1 MNEMNLSDNIDMKT
15 ETTCMDLEPP
25 VVPEMENL
33 KELEDWMSNVLNS
46 DADGQMRRDIYLS
59 DYLNEYVLNK
69 VKTNSA
75 KDNLLLECI
84 KYRGPYDAYPSDV
97 SIKKFNNWLEK
108 YPDFKQR
115 WNTVEAFLDEV
126 NRITSK
132 SRYILENTDN
142 ATETTDITNIEP
154 PIESETECNMDSK
167 TIKGES
173 KRSSKRNKTESKN
186 AEMSNRELREI
197 DYLPYPGNIKLYI
210 DGDNDKMWAISVGYN
225 YEGQYVN
232 AADSHVYR
240 LIHYKGTQATSG
252 ALTIDKSQLDLTF
265 DKVRANVQKYYAEGK
280 AYDYKN
286 YLPITMF
293 ARKQGSQC
301 GGIIELQDG
310 DGAVKDILH
319 RRYDYKQYYYGEFAD
334 EIWNISNISSVRKG
348 RIIKNRMKAFT
359 NDPNENALMLCII
372 DKYINGQL
380 FIEEDML
387 ERYKTPAWDEWLDKF
402 DKQSQEYIMAWIWTL
417 VYQNSNNSEI
427 LWIRSEGGDGKT
439 TFVNALKSG
448 FEKIIIFG
456 NDDFDEHTTP
466 FCADITNSNSD
477 GLKDPFLTGRIYDK
491 RLVYVPECKN
501 ANILRSSIIHQ
512 LTGGESMA
520 ANQKFEKA
528 FTVKPQAN
536 VLICSNDYPNVD
548 NQRNELRRL
557 LFISPREDYVHK
569 EIKDDTFEKR
579 LSAELDTLLYK
590 CKFYYDRCIKRGKG
604 YIQPPS
610 ETLDWIQERGVMP
623 SSNDHNY
630 NLLFTEGNDTDKLTY
645 QDIQNT
651 MNIRNQELRGKIKFV
666 FDQRAIQVYFRETFN
681 ITRMAS
687 SKRIVGGKTAKA
699 FVGVKMNDSITIEE
713 MIDPA
718 KEQLVFDNVNLDT
731 LMLKKNTDD
740 DDVFGIE

>member
-1 MNEMNLSDNIDMKT
+1 MNETNLSNNIDITT
-15 ETTCMDLEPP
+15 ETTSVALEPH
-25 VVPEMENL
+25 VEPEMGNL
-33 KELEDWMSNVLNS
+33 KELKDWMSNVLNS
-46 DADGQMRRDIYLS
+46 DVDGTLRHEIYLS
-59 DYLNEYVLNK
+59 DYLNKRVLNL

-75 KDNLLLECI
+75 RDSLLLCCI
-84 KYRGPYDAYPSDV
+84 KYRGPYDTYPSDV
-97 SIKKFNNWLEK
+97 SIRQFNSWLEK

-126 NRITSK
+126 NRITT
-132 SRYILENTDN
+132 RT
-142 ATETTDITNIEP
+142 TEITNIEP
-154 PIESETECNMDSK
+154 PIEPETEDITESK
-167 TIKGES
+167 TSKSGS

-186 AEMSNRELREI
+186 AEMSNRELREV

-232 AADSHVYR
+232 AADSRVYR
-240 LIHYKGTQATSG
+240 LIHYKGTQAMSG
-252 ALTIDKSQLDLTF
+252 ALTVDKSQLDLTF
-265 DKVRANVQKYYAEGK
+265 EKVRANVQKYYAEGK

-293 ARKQGSQC
+293 AHKQGSQC

-310 DGAVKDILH
+310 DGAVKDISH
-319 RRYDYKQYYYGEFAD
+319 RRYDYKQYYYGDFAD

-348 RIIKNRMKAFT
+348 RIIKNRIKAFT

-456 NDDFDEHTTP
+456 NNDFDEHTTP

-477 GLKDPFLTGRIYDK
+477 GLKDKFLPGRIYDK

-512 LTGGESMA
+512 LTGGESMSA
-520 ANQKFEKA
+520 EQKFEKA

-557 LFISPREDYVHK
+557 LFVSPREDYVHK

-590 CKFYYDRCIKRGKG
+590 CKFYYDRCVKRGKG

-630 NLLFTEGNDTDKLTY
+630 NLLFTEGGDTDKLTY

-699 FVGVKMNDSITIEE
+699 FVGVKMNDSVTIEE

-718 KEQLVFDNVNLDT
+718 KEQLFFDSMDLDDLMHNNDVFDNDL
-731 LMLKKNTDD
+731 
-740 DDVFGIE
+740 

>member
-1 MNEMNLSDNIDMKT
+1 MK
-15 ETTCMDLEPP
+15 ERKEI
-25 VVPEMENL
+25 
-33 KELEDWMSNVLNS
+33 KELSEWLTNLIRANESPDLPDWARERAQVLVYTCGD
-46 DADGQMRRDIYLS
+46 DAYLS
-59 DYLNEYVLNK
+59 SLTDNEKNRCLQLDFIQYL
-69 VKTNSA
+69 SA
-75 KDNLLLECI
+75 RAWASDGSPWPDAISVRTFLEWQQKIPEI
-84 KYRGPYDAYPSDV
+84 K
-97 SIKKFNNWLEK
+97 E
-108 YPDFKQR
+108 R
-115 WNTVEAFLDEV
+115 WNTLQDLIDEIKRYDKGVEI
-126 NRITSK
+126 NQS
-132 SRYILENTDN
+132 NT
-142 ATETTDITNIEP
+142 TEITNIEP
-154 PIESETECNMDSK
+154 PIEPETEDIPESK
-167 TIKGES
+167 TSKSEG

-186 AEMSNRELREI
+186 AEMSNRELREV

-232 AADSHVYR
+232 AADSRVYR
-240 LIHYKGTQATSG
+240 LIHYKGTQAMSG

-265 DKVRANVQKYYAEGK
+265 EKVRANVQKYYAEGK

-319 RRYDYKQYYYGEFAD
+319 RRYDYKQYYYGDFAD
-334 EIWNISNISSVRKG
+334 EIWNISNIASVRKG
-348 RIIKNRMKAFT
+348 RIIKNRIKAFT

-372 DKYINGQL
+372 DKYLNGQL
-380 FIEEDML
+380 FVEEDML
-387 ERYKTPAWDEWLDKF
+387 DRYKTPAWDEWLDKF

-417 VYQNSNNSEI
+417 VYQNSNNSEV

-456 NDDFDEHTTP
+456 NNDFDEHTTP

-477 GLKDPFLTGRIYDK
+477 GLKDKFLPGRIYDK

-512 LTGGESMA
+512 LTGGESMSA
-520 ANQKFEKA
+520 EQKFEKA

-557 LFISPREDYVHK
+557 LFVSPREDYVHK

-610 ETLDWIQERGVMP
+610 ETLDWIQERGVMT

-630 NLLFTEGNDTDKLTY
+630 NLLFTKGDDTDKLTY
-645 QDIQNT
+645 QEIQNI
-651 MNIRNQELRGKIKFV
+651 MNARNQELRGKIKFV
-666 FDQRAIQVYFRETFN
+666 FDQRAIQVYFRDAFG

-687 SKRIVGGKTAKA
+687 SKRIAGGKTAKA
-699 FVGVKMNDSITIEE
+699 FVGVKMNDSLTIEE

-718 KEQLVFDNVNLDT
+718 KEQLGFDSLDLDD
-731 LMLKKNTDD
+731 LMHKKNTDD
-740 DDVFGIE
+740 VFGID

>member
-1 MNEMNLSDNIDMKT
+1 MNETNLSNNIDMTT
-15 ETTCMDLEPP
+15 ETTCVDLEPP
-25 VVPEMENL
+25 VEPETANL
-33 KELEDWMSNVLNS
+33 KDLEDWMSNVLNS
-46 DADGQMRRDIYLS
+46 DANGPFRCSVHLSEYLS
-59 DYLNEYVLNK
+59 GRVLNQ

-75 KDNLLLECI
+75 KDILLLECI
-84 KYRGPYDAYPSDV
+84 KYCGPYDTYPSDV
-97 SIKKFNNWLEK
+97 SIKQFNGWLEK

-126 NRITSK
+126 NGITSG
-132 SRYILENTDN
+132 SHCILGNADN
-142 ATETTDITNIEP
+142 AESNTTTG
-154 PIESETECNMDSK
+154 ESKS
-167 TIKGES
+167 ES

-186 AEMSNRELREI
+186 AEMSNRELREV

-210 DGDNDKMWAISVGYN
+210 DGDNDKMWAISVDYS

-240 LIHYKGTQATSG
+240 LIHYKGTQAMSG

-348 RIIKNRMKAFT
+348 RIIKNRIKAFT

-456 NDDFDEHTTP
+456 NNDFDEHTTP

-512 LTGGESMA
+512 LTGGESMS

-579 LSAELDTLLYK
+579 LSSELDTLLYK

-630 NLLFTEGNDTDKLTY
+630 NLLFTAGDDTDKLTY

-681 ITRMAS
+681 ITRMGS

-699 FVGVKMNDSITIEE
+699 FVGVKMNDSITIED

-718 KEQLVFDNVNLDT
+718 KEQWNFNSVNLDDLT
-731 LMLKKNTDD
+731 HRCAN
-740 DDVFGIE
+740 DDVFDKDL

>member
-1 MNEMNLSDNIDMKT
+1 MKEHKEIKELSEWLTNLIRANESPDLPDWAIEKSQVLVYTIDGNDAYLSALSDDKKNRSLQLNFIQYVSARSWASDGCIWPQAISVREFLEWQQNIPEIKERWST
-15 ETTCMDLEPP
+15 LQDL
-25 VVPEMENL
+25 
-33 KELEDWMSNVLNS
+33 
-46 DADGQMRRDIYLS
+46 I
-59 DYLNEYVLNK
+59 
-69 VKTNSA
+69 
-75 KDNLLLECI
+75 
-84 KYRGPYDAYPSDV
+84 
-97 SIKKFNNWLEK
+97 
-108 YPDFKQR
+108 
-115 WNTVEAFLDEV
+115 DEV
-126 NRITSK
+126 KKYDTI
-132 SRYILENTDN
+132 
-142 ATETTDITNIEP
+142 TETTDVTNIEP
-154 PIESETECNMDSK
+154 PIEPETEDNTESKAVKPDSK
-167 TIKGES
+167 KS
-173 KRSSKRNKTESKN
+173 AKRNKTESKN
-186 AEMSNRELREI
+186 AEMSNRELREV

-225 YEGQYVN
+225 YEGQYIN
-232 AADSHVYR
+232 DADSHVYR
-240 LIHYKGTQATSG
+240 LIHYKGTQAMSG

-265 DKVRANVQKYYAEGK
+265 NKVRESVQKYYAEGK

-286 YLPITMF
+286 HLPITMF
-293 ARKQGSQC
+293 AHKQGSQC

-310 DGAVKDILH
+310 DGAVKDISH
-319 RRYDYKQYYYGEFAD
+319 RRYDYKQFYYGEFAD
-334 EIWNISNISSVRKG
+334 EIWSLSNISSVRKG
-348 RIIKNRMKAFT
+348 RIIKKRIKAFT

-387 ERYKTPAWDEWLDKF
+387 DRYKTPAWDEWLDKF

-417 VYQNSNNSEI
+417 VYQNSNNSEV

-456 NDDFDEHTTP
+456 NNDFDEHTTP
-466 FCADITNSNSD
+466 FCADITNSNND

-491 RLVYVPECKN
+491 RLVYIPECKN
-501 ANILRSSIIHQ
+501 SNILRSSIIHQ
-512 LTGGESMA
+512 LTGGESMS

-557 LFISPREDYVHK
+557 LFVSPREDYVHK

-610 ETLDWIQERGVMP
+610 ETLEWIQDRGVMP

-651 MNIRNQELRGKIKFV
+651 MNIRNQELKGKIKFV

-681 ITRMAS
+681 ITRMGS
-687 SKRIVGGKTAKA
+687 SKRIAGGKTAKA
-699 FVGVKMNDSITIEE
+699 FVGVKMNDSITIED

-718 KEQLVFDNVNLDT
+718 KDQMFYDNLDLDT
-731 LMLKKNTDD
+731 LMHTKNTDD
-740 DDVFGIE
+740 DVFDVDI

>member
-1 MNEMNLSDNIDMKT
+1 MEKQKEIKELSEWLTNLIRANESNESPDLPDWAIEKAEVLVYTCDDNDNYLSALYDNEKNRYMRLDFIKYVSARNLASDGCVWPEDIYVKKFLEWQQNIPEIKERWNTLQDLIDEIKKYSKSSEPAENNIDATT
-15 ETTCMDLEPP
+15 ETTCVDLEPP
-25 VVPEMENL
+25 V
-33 KELEDWMSNVLNS
+33 
-46 DADGQMRRDIYLS
+46 
-59 DYLNEYVLNK
+59 
-69 VKTNSA
+69 
-75 KDNLLLECI
+75 
-84 KYRGPYDAYPSDV
+84 
-97 SIKKFNNWLEK
+97 
-108 YPDFKQR
+108 
-115 WNTVEAFLDEV
+115 
-126 NRITSK
+126 
-132 SRYILENTDN
+132 
-142 ATETTDITNIEP
+142 
-154 PIESETECNMDSK
+154 ESETEGNAESNKTSSK
-167 TIKGES
+167 SKSEG
-173 KRSSKRNKTESKN
+173 KRSSKRNKTEPKN
-186 AEMSNRELREI
+186 AEMSNRELRDV

-240 LIHYKGTQATSG
+240 LIHYKGTQAMSG

-319 RRYDYKQYYYGEFAD
+319 RRYDYKQYYYGDFAD
-334 EIWNISNISSVRKG
+334 EIWSMSNISSVRKG
-348 RIIKNRMKAFT
+348 RIIKNRIKAFT

-372 DKYINGQL
+372 DKYLNGQL

-417 VYQNSNNSEI
+417 VYQNSNNSEV

-456 NDDFDEHTTP
+456 NNDFDEHTTP
-466 FCADITNSNSD
+466 FCADITNSNND
-477 GLKDPFLTGRIYDK
+477 GLKDKFLPGRIYDK

-512 LTGGESMA
+512 LTGGESMSA
-520 ANQKFEKA
+520 EQKFEKA

-557 LFISPREDYVHK
+557 LFVSPREDYVHK

-610 ETLDWIQERGVMP
+610 ETLDWIQERGVMT

-630 NLLFTEGNDTDKLTY
+630 NLLFAEGSDTDKLTY
-645 QDIQNT
+645 QEIQNM
-651 MNIRNQELRGKIKFV
+651 MNVRNQELKGKIKFV
-666 FDQRAIQVYFRETFN
+666 FDQRAIQVYFRDAFG

-687 SKRIVGGKTAKA
+687 TKRIAGGKTAKA
-699 FVGVKMNDSITIEE
+699 FVGVKMNSYDDIEE
-713 MIDPA
+713 LVDPM
-718 KEQLVFDNVNLDT
+718 KGQMFCDNLNLDD
-731 LMLKKNTDD
+731 LMHT
-740 DDVFGIE
+740 

>member
-1 MNEMNLSDNIDMKT
+1 MSETNLSNNIDMAT
-15 ETTCMDLEPP
+15 ETTCVDLEPP
-25 VVPEMENL
+25 VESETKNL

-46 DADGQMRRDIYLS
+46 DASGPYRCSVYLS
-59 DYLNEYVLNK
+59 DYLDERVLNQ

-75 KDNLLLECI
+75 KDCSLLGCI

-97 SIKKFNNWLEK
+97 SIRKFNSWLEK
-108 YPDFKQR
+108 YPVFKQR
-115 WNTVEAFLDEV
+115 WDTVEAFLDEV
-126 NRITSK
+126 NRIMSR
-132 SRYILENTDN
+132 SRYILGKADN
-142 ATETTDITNIEP
+142 VTETTEITNIEP
-154 PIESETECNMDSK
+154 PIESEMEDITEPK
-167 TIKGES
+167 TAKSNS

-232 AADSHVYR
+232 AADSRVYR
-240 LIHYKGTQATSG
+240 LIHYKGTQAMSG

-319 RRYDYKQYYYGEFAD
+319 RRYDYKQYYYGDFAD

-348 RIIKNRMKAFT
+348 RIIKNRIKAFT

-372 DKYINGQL
+372 DKYLNGQL
-380 FIEEDML
+380 FVEEDML
-387 ERYKTPAWDEWLDKF
+387 ERYKTPAWDEWMDKF

-417 VYQNSNNSEI
+417 VYQNANNSEI

-456 NDDFDEHTTP
+456 NNDFDEHTTP

-477 GLKDPFLTGRIYDK
+477 GLKDKFLPGRIYDK

-501 ANILRSSIIHQ
+501 PNILRSSIIHQ
-512 LTGGESMA
+512 LTGGESMSA
-520 ANQKFEKA
+520 EQKFEKA

-557 LFISPREDYVHK
+557 LFVSPREDYVHK

-630 NLLFTEGNDTDKLTY
+630 NLLFTEGDDTDKLTY

-681 ITRMAS
+681 ITRMGS

-699 FVGVKMNDSITIEE
+699 FVGVKMNDSITIEG
-713 MIDPA
+713 MIDPV
-718 KEQLVFDNVNLDT
+718 KEQLVFDSMNF
-731 LMLKKNTDD
+731 DD
-740 DDVFGIE
+740 LLNNHS

>member
-1 MNEMNLSDNIDMKT
+1 MAERIMKKRK
-15 ETTCMDLEPP
+15 EI
-25 VVPEMENL
+25 
-33 KELEDWMSNVLNS
+33 KELSEWLTNLMIANESPDLPDSARGTSEVHVYTCDHD
-46 DADGQMRRDIYLS
+46 DAYLS
-59 DYLNEYVLNK
+59 ALTDNKNNRSLQLDFIQYV
-69 VKTNSA
+69 SA
-75 KDNLLLECI
+75 RDWASDSCIWPQAIYVSTFLEWQQNIPEI
-84 KYRGPYDAYPSDV
+84 K
-97 SIKKFNNWLEK
+97 E
-108 YPDFKQR
+108 R
-115 WNTVEAFLDEV
+115 WNTLQDLIDEI
-126 NRITSK
+126 NIITSK
-132 SRYILENTDN
+132 SHCILDN
-142 ATETTDITNIEP
+142 ATETIEITNIEP
-154 PIESETECNMDSK
+154 PIESETEDNAESNTTTSK
-167 TIKGES
+167 SKSES

-186 AEMSNRELREI
+186 AEMSNRELREV

-225 YEGQYVN
+225 YEGQYIN

-240 LIHYKGTQATSG
+240 LIHYKGTQAMSG

-265 DKVRANVQKYYAEGK
+265 DKVRKNVQKYYAEGK

-319 RRYDYKQYYYGEFAD
+319 RRYDYKQYYYGDFAD

-348 RIIKNRMKAFT
+348 RIIKNRIKAFT

-372 DKYINGQL
+372 DKYLNGQL
-380 FIEEDML
+380 FVEEDML

-417 VYQNSNNSEI
+417 VYQNSNNSEV

-456 NDDFDEHTTP
+456 NNDFDEHTTP

-477 GLKDPFLTGRIYDK
+477 GLKDKFLPGRIYDK

-512 LTGGESMA
+512 LTGGESMSA
-520 ANQKFEKA
+520 EQKFEKA

-557 LFISPREDYVHK
+557 LFVSPREDYVHK

-630 NLLFTEGNDTDKLTY
+630 NLLFTEGSDADKLTY
-645 QDIQNT
+645 QEIQNT
-651 MNIRNQELRGKIKFV
+651 MNVRNQELRGKIKFV
-666 FDQRAIQVYFRETFN
+666 FDQRAIQVYFRDAFG

-687 SKRIVGGKTAKA
+687 SKRIAGGKTAKA
-699 FVGVKMNDSITIEE
+699 FVGVKMNSGVDIED
-713 MIDPA
+713 MIDPM
-718 KEQLVFDNVNLDT
+718 KEQQFYNSLNLDD
-731 LMLKKNTDD
+731 LMHKQNTDD
-740 DDVFGIE
+740 VVFDDD